1 MGSTNH
7 CSTPLPCNLLAR
19 ITHLG
24 RNSLTYQCR
33 YGAELPERSSAEDL
47 SGVTVSPQ
55 RALVAE
61 EAGGTPVDQ
70 QLAEGWP

>member
-1 MGSTNH
+1 M
-7 CSTPLPCNLLAR
+7 
-19 ITHLG
+19 G